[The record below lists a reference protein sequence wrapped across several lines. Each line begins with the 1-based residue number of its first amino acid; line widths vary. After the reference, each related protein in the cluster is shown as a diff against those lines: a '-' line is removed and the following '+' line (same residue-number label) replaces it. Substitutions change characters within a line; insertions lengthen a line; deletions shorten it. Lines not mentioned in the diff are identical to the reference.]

1 VLALAAHVVRPHM
14 QSNPFSLKP
23 KGHFMASS
31 PSIQEIASAALQFW
45 DMNAEEAESEHALK
59 VAVARDLV
67 EMVEMGVQPETA
79 ALAATLAD
87 KALNAHEFPDRPVDQ
102 AVAEQPLY
110 QAMIAEI
117 QSGGYERVDDLG
129 E

>member
-1 VLALAAHVVRPHM
+1 
-14 QSNPFSLKP
+14 
-23 KGHFMASS
+23 MASS

-67 EMVEMGVQPETA
+67 EMGVQPETA

-87 KALNAHEFPDRPVDQ
+87 KAQNAHEFPDRPVDQ

>member
-1 VLALAAHVVRPHM
+1 
-14 QSNPFSLKP
+14 
-23 KGHFMASS
+23 MASS

-59 VAVARDLV
+59 VAVARDL
-67 EMVEMGVQPETA
+67 VEMGVQPETA